1 MHEPEPLL
9 RPVTIDHLRPTQ
21 LTIGFR
27 EVERK
32 RRQWRERV
40 HADGE
45 DFLGRHMIPAVR
57 GPKDRLYI
65 LDNHHLARALF
76 EEGVPAV
83 LVRIIADLRELPG
96 PLFRTYMDSR
106 GYFHPFDAEGRR
118 RPLHHLP
125 KHVAD
130 LTDDPFR
137 SLAGELRL
145 AGGYAKDNT
154 PFAEF
159 LWADFLRRHIARQR
173 VEDAFDQ
180 ALSEALELARK
191 AKADYL
197 PGWVGQR
204 R

>member
-9 RPVTIDHLRPTQ
+9 HPVAIDRLRPTQ

-27 EVERK
+27 EVARK

-40 HADGE
+40 HQGGG

-76 EEGVPAV
+76 EEGVDAV
-83 LVRIIADLRELPG
+83 LVRILADLRELPG
-96 PLFRTYMDSR
+96 PLFRTYMDNR

-118 RPLHHLP
+118 RPLRHLP
-125 KHVAD
+125 KHVED
-130 LTDDPFR
+130 LKDDPFR
-137 SLAGELRL
+137 SLAGELRH
-145 AGGYAKDNT
+145 AGGYAKDTT

-159 LWADFLRRHIARQR
+159 LWADFLRLHISRKR
-173 VEDAFDQ
+173 VDDDFGQ
-180 ALSEALELARK
+180 ALDEALGLART

-197 PGWVGQR
+197 PGWVGPGR
-204 R
+204 